1 MATYIKI
8 ASSTVGALGASSVNF
23 TSIPSTYTDLIVK
36 ASVRTS
42 YAGTE
47 GSLVIGFNSSLANF
61 TLMMLRGSGSSAS
74 SFTRGTFSENR
85 ISYINS
91 VGGTASTFSNVEIY
105 VPNYTAAVN
114 KSISVDGVQE
124 ANASTA
130 YSVLTA
136 GLWSQTT
143 AINALNFTVGTGDN
157 FAQYT
162 TFTLY
167 GISNAQEIRKWQI

>member
-8 ASSTVGALGASSVNF
+8 ASNTVGAGGAASVNF
-23 TSIPSTYTDLIVK
+23 TSIPSTYTDLVVK

-42 YAGTE
+42 FSGTE
-47 GSLVIGFNSSLANF
+47 GSLIIGFNSSLANF
-61 TLMMLRGSGSSAS
+61 TLMMLRGSGAAAS
-74 SFTRGTFSENR
+74 SFTRTTFSENR
-85 ISYINS
+85 IAYINS

-105 VPNYTAAVN
+105 VPNYAGSNN

-124 ANASTA
+124 ANATTA

-136 GLWSQTT
+136 GLWSQTA
-143 AINALNFTVGTGDN
+143 AINALNFTVGSGDN

-167 GISNAQEIRKWQI
+167 GISNA

>member
-8 ASSTVGALGASSVNF
+8 ASTTVGSGGAASVNF
-23 TSIPSTYTDLIVK
+23 SSIPSTYTDLVVK
-36 ASVRTS
+36 ASVRTVA
-42 YAGTE
+42 AGPE
-47 GSLVIGFNSSLANF
+47 GSLIIGFNGSYSNF
-61 TLMMLRGSGSSAS
+61 TLLMLRGSGSSAA
-74 SFTRGTFSENR
+74 SFTRTTFSENR

-91 VGGTASTFSNVEIY
+91 AGGTASTFANVEIY
-105 VPNYTAAVN
+105 VPNYAASVN

-124 ANASTA
+124 ANSSTA
-130 YSVLTA
+130 YMALTA

-143 AINALNFTVGTGDN
+143 AINALNFQVGTSDN

-167 GISNAQEIRKWQI
+167 GISNA